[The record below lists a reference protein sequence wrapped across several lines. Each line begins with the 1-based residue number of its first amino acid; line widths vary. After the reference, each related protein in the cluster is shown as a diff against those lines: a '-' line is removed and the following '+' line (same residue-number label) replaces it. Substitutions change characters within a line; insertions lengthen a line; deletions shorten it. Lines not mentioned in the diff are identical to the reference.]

1 MAGFA
6 LTWRTYI
13 AIKANKVRC
22 TDRGIFSLF
31 GPMCGLDVLVVLAL
45 LCAAS
50 CCCVYCVNGLTS
62 NRRYLRRVACM
73 CICASSAG
81 AIYVLEHLST

>member
-13 AIKANKVRC
+13 AIKANKVHC

-31 GPMCGLDVLVVLAL
+31 GPMCGLDVLVVLSSPSLPISLHPSPSPSISPSLPISLHLPLARW
-45 LCAAS
+45 CARCPS
-50 CCCVYCVNGLTS
+50 
-62 NRRYLRRVACM
+62 R
-73 CICASSAG
+73 
-81 AIYVLEHLST
+81 